1 MRILRR
7 HFFIA
12 LLPLI
17 LGLAASWGFAFSQDK
32 CGRLVG
38 PIFAP
43 KCHWIQ
49 LEYQLGF
56 QMAGTLLGR
65 HRRRR
70 LAGTAQ
76 PARGGTCPQ
85 PGSDCMKRLL
95 AFALLATTI
104 APLAAQDSTAAA
116 PAAPAANVS
125 VEAVLAR
132 TLVDRA
138 PQDTGSAFPDSVG
151 TVVLWMRVTGA
162 NGQTLHH
169 VWFHGDDQVGDVPL
183 TVGGSPWRTWSRK
196 TIPADAKG
204 AWHVEIKDDAGNV
217 LKRIDFTV
225 GQ

>member
-1 MRILRR
+1 MKAVLTPV
-7 HFFIA
+7 
-12 LLPLI
+12 LV
-17 LGLAASWGFAFSQDK
+17 LGL
-32 CGRLVG
+32 VG
-38 PIFAP
+38 
-43 KCHWIQ
+43 
-49 LEYQLGF
+49 
-56 QMAGTLLGR
+56 
-65 HRRRR
+65 
-70 LAGTAQ
+70 
-76 PARGGTCPQ
+76 
-85 PGSDCMKRLL
+85 S
-95 AFALLATTI
+95 
-104 APLAAQDSTAAA
+104 LAAQDTTKHPA
-116 PAAPAANVS
+116 PAAPAVAAAPASNVN

-169 VWFHGDDQVGDVPL
+169 VWFHGGDQVGDVPL

-204 AWHVEIKDDAGNV
+204 AWHVEIKDEAGTV